1 MPEISDVACVDAD
14 LSPGQPALS
23 SQAGLLSDSWNE
35 HAQEWIDWVRAPD
48 CQDSYW
54 RFHRDHFLS
63 LIPPLKREQVI
74 VDIGC
79 GEGRVARDLQ
89 QLDRTVLGVDL
100 SPTMC
105 QATASHDQPAPV
117 LQADAA
123 SLPLLD
129 DSVDC
134 AIAFMSLQ
142 DIDDM
147 TAAVKEI
154 GRVLKDGASL
164 ALAIVHPL
172 YSAGK
177 FSTPQDNGDGL
188 FVLKRTYFQ
197 PERLVSTDSHGDL
210 HMTFFRE
217 HRPLQAYFNALTKAD
232 LHVKEVLE
240 LSDEDE
246 DRHRDGIP
254 MFLDIVA
261 TRMPRPT
268 QQGTEVVVVFR
279 QEPKRT
285 RIKMPASW
293 WPGLTSV
300 WLSVTVTV
308 TSAWRVNLA
317 AGRRWR
323 SLVQFGGRK
332 VAAGPDHAGDAVQ
345 VVHAL
350 DGILVQQ
357 HQVGLLALLDSAQG
371 LGPAQELGG
380 VQGDGLQDP

>member
-1 MPEISDVACVDAD
+1 MPETSDVACVNAD
-14 LSPGQPALS
+14 LSPGQPGLS
-23 SQAGLLSDSWNE
+23 SQVGLLSDSWNE
-35 HAQEWIDWVRAPD
+35 HAQEWIDWVRAPN

-89 QLDRTVLGVDL
+89 LLDRTVLGVDL

-105 QATASHDQPAPV
+105 QATASHDQPTPV

-123 SLPLLD
+123 CLPLLSN
-129 DSVDC
+129 SVDC
-134 AIAFMSLQ
+134 AVAFMSLQ

-147 TAAVKEI
+147 TTAVKEI
-154 GRVLKDGASL
+154 ARVLKDGASL
-164 ALAIVHPL
+164 AMAIVHPM
-172 YSAGK
+172 YSGGK
-177 FSTPQDNGDGL
+177 FSAPGDSGDEL

-197 PERLVSTDSHGDL
+197 PERLESKDSHGSL

-217 HRPLQAYFNALTKAD
+217 HRPLQAYLNALTKAD
-232 LHVKEVLE
+232 LHVQEVLE
-240 LSDEDE
+240 LSDEDG

-268 QQGTEVVVVFR
+268 QQGTEVVVVFQQKPR
-279 QEPKRT
+279 RT

-300 WLSVTVTV
+300 WLSFTVTV
-308 TSAWRVNLA
+308 MSAWRVNLA
-317 AGRRWR
+317 ASRRWR
-323 SLVQFGGRK
+323 SLVQFGGRMA
-332 VAAGPDHAGDAVQ
+332 AAGPDHAGDAVE

-350 DGILVQQ
+350 DGILVQH
-357 HQVGLLALLDSAQG
+357 HQVGLLALLDGAQG

-380 VQGDGLQDP
+380 VQSDGLQDA